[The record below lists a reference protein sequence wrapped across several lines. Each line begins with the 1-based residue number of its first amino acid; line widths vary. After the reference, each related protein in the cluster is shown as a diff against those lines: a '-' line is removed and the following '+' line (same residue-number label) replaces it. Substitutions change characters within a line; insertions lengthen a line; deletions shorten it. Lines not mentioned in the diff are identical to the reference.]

1 MDGQERPPLNGA
13 REPARKVPG
22 KEGSW
27 RQEWQVQRPWGGV
40 CLTSCRNSKE
50 ASAARSKERVRQG
63 PEPAGPWG
71 LDNPTEHLESVS
83 SFQMYLKDRH
93 HVNVLCSF

>member
-1 MDGQERPPLNGA
+1 MELGNQPGRCLGRGAPGGRNG
-13 REPARKVPG
+13 KCKGPG
-22 KEGSW
+22 
-27 RQEWQVQRPWGGV
+27 GGV